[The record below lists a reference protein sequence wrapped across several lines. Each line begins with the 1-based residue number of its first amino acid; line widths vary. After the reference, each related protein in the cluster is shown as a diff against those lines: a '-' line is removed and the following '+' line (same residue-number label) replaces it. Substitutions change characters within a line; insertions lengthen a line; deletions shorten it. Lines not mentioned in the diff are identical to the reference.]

1 MLMHEW
7 KILCGKDRSETQVQ
21 EECERGTREYNQGPH
36 VQDEVFGAPSSMIQA
51 VTFIP

>member
-1 MLMHEW
+1 MRG
-7 KILCGKDRSETQVQ
+7 KISCGKDRSETQVQ

-36 VQDEVFGAPSSMIQA
+36 VQDMVFGVPSSTVQA

>member
-1 MLMHEW
+1 MLMHEG
-7 KILCGKDRSETQVQ
+7 KISHRKDRYETQVQ

-36 VQDEVFGAPSSMIQA
+36 VQDMVFGVPSSTVQA